1 MDSKTVIVIIILT
14 FIISIPIVRE
24 IKSKDSEVKAS
35 KDKMENDL
43 KESSQT
49 LGLEF
54 SELDNE
60 TGYG

>member
-1 MDSKTVIVIIILT
+1 M
-14 FIISIPIVRE
+14 
-24 IKSKDSEVKAS
+24 KAS

-60 TGYG
+60 TGYGEPLDQEER